1 MSETMFETVLYELE
15 DQIATI
21 TLNRPERLNALN
33 GTLLRELRQ
42 ALEAA
47 ASDSDARVVV
57 LTGAGRLF
65 SAGGDLKDGTGAEP
79 NLEASIGSLTYFER
93 SALLLHEMAKPTI
106 CALNGG
112 AAGAGCSI
120 ALAADLRYMADS
132 AYLYTAFLNVGVSGD
147 FGGTWTLPRL
157 VGLARA
163 REMYLLPDKVDAE
176 TAQRLGLANG
186 VFPADELMPSVRAI
200 AERLRDSHPLAMGQ
214 IKANL
219 NDAFS
224 IPFSEAL
231 RREADRMRRLGL
243 SEDSAEA
250 RNAFIEKRK
259 PAFKGR

>member
-1 MSETMFETVLYELE
+1 MYETLLYEVD

-33 GTLLRELRQ
+33 GTLLRELRE
-42 ALEAA
+42 ATEAA
-47 ASDSDARVVV
+47 AADTDVRVVI

-65 SAGGDLKDGTGAEP
+65 SVGGDLKDGTGTEA
-79 NLEASIGSLTYFER
+79 NIEASIGSLNYFER
-93 SALLLHEMAKPTI
+93 TSLLLHEMAKPTI

-120 ALAADLRYMADS
+120 ALAADLRYMAES
-132 AYLYTAFLNVGVSGD
+132 AYLYTAFLKVGVSGD

-163 REMYLLPDKVDAE
+163 REMYLLPDRVDAD
-176 TAQRLGLANG
+176 TSLQLGLANG
-186 VFPADELMPSVRAI
+186 IFPDSELISGVRAV
-200 AERLRDSHPLAMGQ
+200 AERLRDSHPLAVGQ

-219 NDAFS
+219 NDAFTV
-224 IPFSEAL
+224 PFSEAL

-250 RNAFIEKRK
+250 RSAFIEKRK
-259 PAFKGR
+259 PVFKGR

>member
-1 MSETMFETVLYELE
+1 MGALVYETLLYDVD

-33 GTLLRELRQ
+33 GTLLREMRE
-42 ALEAA
+42 ATEAA
-47 ASDSDARVVV
+47 AADTDVRVVI

-65 SAGGDLKDGTGAEP
+65 SAGGDLKDGTGAER
-79 NLEASIGSLTYFER
+79 NLEASIGSLQYFER
-93 SALLLHEMAKPTI
+93 TALLLHEMAKPTI

-120 ALAADLRYMADS
+120 ALAADLRYMSES
-132 AYLYTAFLNVGVSGD
+132 AYLYTAFLKVGVSGD

-157 VGLARA
+157 VGLGRA
-163 REMYLLPDKVDAE
+163 REMYLLPDRIGAE
-176 TAQRLGLANG
+176 QALGMGLANG
-186 VFPADELMPSVRAI
+186 VFPADELMSGVRAI
-200 AERLRDSHPLAMGQ
+200 AEQLRDSHPLAVGQ

-231 RREADRMRRLGL
+231 RREADRMRRLGQ

-259 PAFKGR
+259 PVFKGR